1 MHDLRVAGTG
11 VVQQALERVAS
22 SYSHLLSAHGGR
34 FACMRALE
42 NQLPVPRADVGQVVA
57 WFGDVKKFA
66 HIDLLV
72 KIIVHGVPVDAG
84 GVGDLDAALVYGN
97 HSSIGPYEENITSK
111 IADDVRLGRAL
122 VFPREAADRIPGLH
136 VSPLG
141 VTLSPS

>member
-1 MHDLRVAGTG
+1 MHESSRKPVARSPRRRRPSGG
-11 VVQQALERVAS
+11 
-22 SYSHLLSAHGGR
+22 LL
-34 FACMRALE
+34 
-42 NQLPVPRADVGQVVA
+42 
-57 WFGDVKKFA
+57 GDVKKFV

-72 KIIVHGVPVDAG
+72 NIIAHWVPVEVG

-136 VSPLG
+136 MSPLG